1 MKPFILRTLNT
12 ARATGLLLILT
23 SCFGSVSEPMRH
35 YYTLH
40 LEPLRPV
47 PMAQIPGLL
56 RVRDLD
62 AESAYDRFQIVMRR
76 SPFEL
81 LYRNREV
88 WAVKPNR
95 MISDLFARGLMEQ
108 EVFTGVSREL
118 SERRPDYLLSGELHS
133 IEIYD
138 SDDAW
143 FAHVALSLQITH
155 FESGK
160 LLWTFHFDDRK
171 NVPPGNFAHAVRAL
185 SELITDAIERSL
197 QSLEHMRAPQ
207 DIGPDEL
214 REAPLL
220 RPSGPPKGV
229 RPGVSRSSTGRTTS
243 EVPGLDP
250 AEAAD
255 PADNSRDAALAPAAA
270 KARSDEPIYVP
281 EGREP
286 RR

>member
-197 QSLEHMRAPQ
+197 QSLEHIRAPQ

-214 REAPLL
+214 REAPLV
-220 RPSGPPKGV
+220 RRTGPAKNAAPDAPPPV
-229 RPGVSRSSTGRTTS
+229 TS
-243 EVPGLDP
+243 Q
-250 AEAAD
+250 
-255 PADNSRDAALAPAAA
+255 PAAPEPA
-270 KARSDEPIYVP
+270 ASQPANRARSDEPIFVP